1 MRLGFFSV
9 FSSSIVRRIMATES
23 AGLSVALE
31 RPRRRTDFSAS
42 ASRPFRT
49 SHQGDSGARKRRM
62 ARGVGNIHWRAM
74 GTLGLLLAWCSS
86 NGAAGPHE
94 PVCRVGG
101 FGLVVIGNATNNDRT
116 NSPEHLQHL
125 SGRSS
130 QSQWHNLSTVGGSV
144 GDENAPGD
152 AFEQ

>member
-42 ASRPFRT
+42 ARRPFRT

-74 GTLGLLLAWCSS
+74 GTLVLPLAQCSS
-86 NGAAGPHE
+86 IRAAGAHE
-94 PVCRVGG
+94 PVRSVGV
-101 FGLVVIGNATNNDRT
+101 FGLVVVGDTTDNNRP
-116 NSPEHLQHL
+116 NGPEHL
-125 SGRSS
+125 
-130 QSQWHNLSTVGGSV
+130 
-144 GDENAPGD
+144 
-152 AFEQ
+152 